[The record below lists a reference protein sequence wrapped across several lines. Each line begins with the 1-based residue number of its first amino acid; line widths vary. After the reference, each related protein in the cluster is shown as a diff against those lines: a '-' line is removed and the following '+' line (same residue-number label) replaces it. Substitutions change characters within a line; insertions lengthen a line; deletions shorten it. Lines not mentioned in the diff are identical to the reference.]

1 MSVDNLVSYRDL
13 ELPRSRLGKGL
24 FWPPQEDETTGDLKK
39 ADQEESITVCIR
51 HLIETYIGEYPVIR
65 TFGTRVEDLLFAR
78 VQDALLNAIYGSV
91 REGIQKF
98 EQRVDLINLILET
111 EQGQRPGQKANL
123 NIRYRIRATG
133 QIKTNVTPV
142 DLSSLAAETVPQ

>member
-24 FWPPQEDETTGDLKK
+24 FWPPQEDESTGDLKR
-39 ADQEESITVCIR
+39 AEQETSIAVGIK
-51 HLIETYIGEYPVIR
+51 HLIETYIGEYPVLR

-91 REGIQKF
+91 REGIQNF
-98 EQRVDLINLILET
+98 EQRITLINLSLDVK
-111 EQGQRPGQKANL
+111 QGKGPGQTANL
-123 NIRYRIRATG
+123 TVRYRVRATG

-142 DLSSLAAETVPQ
+142 DLSSLAAELTPS

>member
-39 ADQEESITVCIR
+39 ADQEESITVCSR

-98 EQRVDLINLILET
+98 EQRVDLINLILDGNPTRKKGAISSYTGALCLINGIPVQEEALGFKPSGMT
-111 EQGQRPGQKANL
+111 ASS
-123 NIRYRIRATG
+123 RAC
-133 QIKTNVTPV
+133 
-142 DLSSLAAETVPQ
+142 